1 MNTRFFVQDIANKC
15 KEISDSCT
23 LCTSVQHIPDEFHH
37 FNSNEVPSSPGESF
51 TVDVMKENKQLVL
64 VAVDNFS
71 AYMSTTFIKSEKE
84 EDLRDGILSAV
95 TPFMASSLSKI
106 RVDRAPGF
114 TKMSTQK
121 KTLDDLGIDI
131 ELGNAKN
138 KNSLAIADLKIKELR
153 QA

>member
-1 MNTRFFVQDIANKC
+1 M
-15 KEISDSCT
+15 
-23 LCTSVQHIPDEFHH
+23 
-37 FNSNEVPSSPGESF
+37 
-51 TVDVMKENKQLVL
+51 VL

-84 EDLRDGILSAV
+84 KDLRDGILSAV

-131 ELGNAKN
+131 EHGNAKN
-138 KNSLAIADLKIKELR
+138 KISLAIADLKIKELR
-153 QA
+153 QALKRISPSPNVLNQTCLSRATTIVNEKICHHKLSAKEIHFSRESTTN